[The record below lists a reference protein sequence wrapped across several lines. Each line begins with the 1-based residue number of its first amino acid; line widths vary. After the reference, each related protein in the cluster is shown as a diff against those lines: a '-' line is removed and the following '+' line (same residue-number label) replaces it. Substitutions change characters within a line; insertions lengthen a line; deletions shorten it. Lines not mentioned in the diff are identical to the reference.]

1 MENTNVILT
10 RGAFFEGRLSFEGTA
25 RLCGRFKGEII
36 SPGVLIVEPGAHVEA
51 RAELGSLILKGFM
64 KGVLKASQKIELLKG
79 SEFYGQLSTPQ
90 LYVEKGALFEGAS
103 LQKSKTDVKP
113 KGF

>member
-25 RLCGRFKGEII
+25 RLCGRFKGEIV

-51 RAELGSLILKGFM
+51 RAELGSLILKGLM
-64 KGVLKASQKIELLKG
+64 KGELKASQKIELLKG
-79 SEFYGQLSTPQ
+79 SEFYGQLSAPQ
-90 LYVEKGALFEGAS
+90 LYVEKGALFEGVSVKENPAP
-103 LQKSKTDVKP
+103 SK
-113 KGF
+113 